1 LSKIGKL
8 LPHASVNSR
17 IGLPFLVLDKVD
29 SSNNYAMAQYH
40 AGLAKHGQAYFALH
54 QLAGK
59 GQRGRT
65 WNALPHENITISVVI
80 HPDFPN
86 NRYPFLLSAVVS
98 LACIDLLNDLRIPDF
113 TIKWPNDIYWCDRKA
128 GGILIENVYRTNEWK
143 ASIVGIGLNINQT
156 EFPTQETIPVSLKQ
170 ITGTDN
176 DPIELAKLLCLKLNE
191 RYNQLLEGDQVA
203 ILKEY
208 NSMLFKKGEQ
218 VKLKKGNIVF
228 ETTIEGVTIM
238 GELQTRD
245 TIDRTFVF
253 GEVEWVLV

>member
-1 LSKIGKL
+1 
-8 LPHASVNSR
+8 
-17 IGLPFLVLDKVD
+17 
-29 SSNNYAMAQYH
+29 MAQYH

-80 HPDFPN
+80 YPDFPN

>member
-1 LSKIGKL
+1 

-80 HPDFPN
+80 YPDFPN